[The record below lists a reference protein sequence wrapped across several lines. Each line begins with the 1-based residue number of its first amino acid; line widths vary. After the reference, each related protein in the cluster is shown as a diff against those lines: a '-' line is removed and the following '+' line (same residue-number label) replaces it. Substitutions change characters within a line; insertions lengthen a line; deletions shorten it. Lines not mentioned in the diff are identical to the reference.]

1 MGESLT
7 DRVHF
12 RRGIIT
18 RLWRYLWTGGVPRT
32 KDTEAREL
40 VTLKHAADILGRN
53 RDEIDALVRRE
64 NIVSAVGKRGK
75 GGQLSIATGDL
86 ANLEAAAEL
95 AELKIPM
102 PSIRIMIRRM
112 DELSVRVAMVYRRG
126 TTQVIPFPSPET
138 IVRIATHG
146 ATVKVI
152 DIASLRRSIESR
164 LGFTVTPPTRGR
176 PKFDIK
182 RVLEQLE
189 ASAELGD
196 DDATPDEIAELTG
209 RPLPSHDAH

>member
-7 DRVHF
+7 DRALF

-18 RLWRYLWTGGVPRT
+18 RLWRYLRNGRVPKTKVTG
-32 KDTEAREL
+32 ARES
-40 VTLKHAADILGRN
+40 VTIKHASEILGRN
-53 RDEIDALVRRE
+53 RDEIDNLVRRE
-64 NIVSAVGKRGK
+64 KIVSAAGKRGK
-75 GGQLSIATGDL
+75 GGQLSVATGDL
-86 ANLEAAAEL
+86 ASLEAAAEL

-112 DELSVRVAMVYRRG
+112 EDLSVRVAMVYRRG
-126 TTQVIPFPSPET
+126 ATQVIPFPSPET
-138 IVRIATHG
+138 LVRIATGG

-164 LGFTVTPPTRGR
+164 LGFTVAPPTRGR

-182 RVLEQLE
+182 RVREQLE

-196 DDATPDEIAELTG
+196 DDATPDQIAELMG
-209 RPLPSHDAH
+209 RPLPRDEAN